1 MRAGPGVYPR
11 VRQGQEGKSVFGI
24 CVTPIHGCTRCL
36 QVLQHMAGVRYEEIL
51 LVPRIERF
59 LAQY

>member
-1 MRAGPGVYPR
+1 MFRELRAGPGARPG
-11 VRQGQEGKSVFGI
+11 VRQGQEGKSMFCI

-36 QVLQHMAGVRYEEIL
+36 PVLQHMAGVRYEEIL

-59 LAQY
+59 